1 MVMNSTSMQSGKNM
15 NLSVLKYISLI
26 LVVNFAILSANAQ
39 AAELKIGF
47 VNAPKVLEQAPQAE
61 AAQKALQKEF
71 SPRDK
76 AIVDEQKEI
85 RKLEDKLSRDGV
97 IMSESERRK
106 MERDIISRKRDLKRE
121 QDEFREDLN
130 IRRNEAFEK
139 IRNIIRD
146 AINEIAK
153 KEKYD
158 LIVGEGVIY
167 ANDKIDITDK
177 VVGRLKQEFNKS
189 AKK

>member
-1 MVMNSTSMQSGKNM
+1 MNSTRLRSERKMK
-15 NLSVLKYISLI
+15 LSFHKFTTV
-26 LVVNFAILSANAQ
+26 LVVSLCMFSANLQ
-39 AAELKIGF
+39 AADLKIGF

-76 AIVDEQKEI
+76 AIVDGQKEI
-85 RKLEDKLSRDGV
+85 RKLEDKLTRDGV
-97 IMSESERRK
+97 IMSETERRK
-106 MERDIISRKRDLKRE
+106 LERDIVSRKRDLKRE
-121 QDEFREDLN
+121 QEEFREDLN

-139 IRNIIRD
+139 IRNIVRD
-146 AINEIAK
+146 AINDIARS
-153 KEKYD
+153 EKYD

-167 ANDKIDITDK
+167 ADSRIDITDK

-189 AKK
+189 GKK

>member
-1 MVMNSTSMQSGKNM
+1 MNPTSIRSGKKMKLLFRNY
-15 NLSVLKYISLI
+15 VAAI
-26 LVVNFAILSANAQ
+26 LATSFCMLSANVL
-39 AAELKIGF
+39 AADLKIGF

-76 AIVDEQKEI
+76 AIIEGQKEV
-85 RKLEDKLSRDGV
+85 RKLEDKLARDGV
-97 IMSESERRK
+97 IMSEKERRK
-106 MERDIISRKRDLKRE
+106 LERDIVSRKRDLKRE
-121 QDEFREDLN
+121 QEEFREDLN

-139 IRNIIRD
+139 IRNIVRD

-153 KEKYD
+153 TEKYD

-167 ANDKIDITDK
+167 ADGRIDITDK
-177 VVGRLKQEFNKS
+177 IVARLKQEFNKS
-189 AKK
+189 VKK